1 MKNNKLWLGVAII
14 FLGVSIMIS
23 SYIIGSAI
31 ISADM
36 EKSSSGITTGP
47 VLNLTQVAIY
57 LNMSEKE
64 VSGIIKTEK
73 DMLNTMGSFTGIMFP
88 YFIVDKQ
95 QYFYKDQIDEWL
107 KEVSGSRKEYNTV
120 EGWVF

>member
-1 MKNNKLWLGVAII
+1 MKNNKLWFGVTII
-14 FLGVSIMIS
+14 FLGVSIMICG
-23 SYIIGSAI
+23 YFIGSAI
-31 ISADM
+31 MSADV
-36 EKSSSGITTGP
+36 EKSSSEITIGP
-47 VLNLTQVAIY
+47 VLNLSQVALY

-64 VSGIIKTEK
+64 VSGIINTEK

-88 YFIVDKQ
+88 YFIIDKQ

-107 KEVSGSRKEYNTV
+107 KEVSGARKEYNTV

>member
-1 MKNNKLWLGVAII
+1 MKNNKLWFGVAII

-23 SYIIGSAI
+23 GYFIGSAI
-31 ISADM
+31 ISAGM
-36 EKSSSGITTGP
+36 EKSSSEITTGP
-47 VLNLTQVAIY
+47 VLNLSQVALY
-57 LNMSEKE
+57 LSMSEKE
-64 VSGIIKTEK
+64 VSGIIITEK
-73 DMLNTMGSFTGIMFP
+73 DMLDTMGSFTGMMFP
-88 YFIVDKQ
+88 YFIIDKQ